1 MLRMTSITLLAL
13 TILMLSQATASAGYI
28 VGGDFE
34 NQADFQ
40 SLPVYQ
46 LGPNNERWGRAWN
59 GGQSGDV
66 SSWRD
71 IVLGGDWGGTGA
83 ICRTE
88 DFATGWKWAR
98 SGVVFGVLQAGRTL
112 SQTFTATNNETL
124 QLSWYD
130 ANRNSWRGDTWFGR
144 QASYQVSVT
153 EVGPSTTVAQGNYT
167 SQVYGGSDANSWNNV
182 SDDRFTLENRKGWF
196 AKSLVSFNVEAGKT
210 YTVSFTGTSPDDRT
224 TLLDDVSL
232 INAVPEPSSLGLL
245 SLGTLGCAFLRRRRQ
260 QG

>member
-1 MLRMTSITLLAL
+1 MNRNVLGGLLVL
-13 TILMLSQATASAGYI
+13 GMMATTQNSVFAGYI

-34 NQADFQ
+34 NQAVFQ
-40 SLPVYQ
+40 NLAHYQ
-46 LGPNNERWGRAWN
+46 LGPGGEKWGRSWN
-59 GGQSGDV
+59 GGWDSAGLA

-71 IVLGGDWGGTGA
+71 IQSGGDWGGNAA

-112 SQTFTATNNETL
+112 SQTFTATKNETL

-144 QASYQVSVT
+144 QANYQVSVT
-153 EVGPSTTVAQGNYT
+153 EGTTTIAQGNYT
-167 SQVYGGSDANSWNNV
+167 SQVYGGLESNSQINA
-182 SDDRFTLENRKGWF
+182 SDDRFLLENKKGWF
-196 AKSLVSFNVEAGKT
+196 SKSLVAFNVEAGKT
-210 YTVSFTGTSPDDRT
+210 YTVSFAVTSSDDRT
-224 TLLDDVSL
+224 TLLDDVS
-232 INAVPEPSSLGLL
+232 ISAVPEPSSLGLL
-245 SLGTLGCAFLRRRRQ
+245 SLGALGCAFLRRRRH